1 MSMNDLTADLLTRI
15 RNAVRNH
22 AAKVDCINNRLNR
35 GVTQVLVNEGYLTS
49 FEVVEDGRQ
58 GILRIQLK
66 YGPRG
71 EQILNQVD
79 RVSTVGRR
87 VYSRVEKIPRP
98 LQGLGTA
105 IISTSR
111 GVMSDRQCRKE
122 NVGGEVIAIVS

>member
-15 RNAVRNH
+15 RNAVRNR
-22 AAKVDCINNRLNR
+22 AANVDCINNRLNR
-35 GVTQVLVNEGYLTS
+35 GVTQVLVDEGYLKG

-71 EQILNQVD
+71 EQILHQLD
-79 RVSTVGRR
+79 RVSSVGRR
-87 VYSRVEKIPRP
+87 IYSRVPEIPRP

-105 IISTSR
+105 IVSTSR